1 MLLTINMG
9 LSIEISVIIVLPKVW
24 SCRESVTVLK
34 ILKLGYSI
42 FKPIQNSAARF
53 FGKFLLIPETLASHE
68 LGR

>member
-1 MLLTINMG
+1 MTYATHYKYGSFHRNLSYYG
-9 LSIEISVIIVLPKVW
+9 LAQSMVLP
-24 SCRESVTVLK
+24 RILK
-34 ILKLGYSI
+34 LLKLGYSI